1 MTKEERELLIKDLCA
16 RLPYG
21 LKGLVTTHWDKE
33 YVGILKGIKSGPMLD
48 IPQLEIMYDYNI
60 HNVGLGDFKPYLRP
74 LNNITPK
81 ESREF
86 QYIFNNIYRPSV
98 SMIDKNCEYH
108 KVYMT
113 HLNLEYYDIRYFSV
127 LSINCR
133 YGNWYHVIASALQRE

>member
-48 IPQLEIMYDYNI
+48 IPQLEIMYDNNI

-74 LNNITPK
+74 QNSITPK

-108 KVYMT
+108 
-113 HLNLEYYDIRYFSV
+113 LDFRDLIPRCLALEAPQGIYDTSKFGI
-127 LSINCR
+127 L
-133 YGNWYHVIASALQRE
+133 